1 MPTISII
8 IPAYN
13 AEKTIVATL
22 NSVQNQTFSDWEA
35 IVIDDGST
43 DRTIQIVNELNDPRI
58 QVFSYPNAGVAE
70 TRNRGLM
77 KARGDYIAFLDADD
91 LWTPDKLELQL
102 RALQDHPEAG
112 VAYSWNYYQYE
123 NPADSYAD
131 KSQRFEG
138 NVYADLLIKN
148 FLQNGSNPL
157 VRKEAIASV
166 GLFDPTIKSCEDWD
180 YYLRLARNWPF
191 VLVPKV
197 QVIYRQSLNSV
208 SSNIEVMED
217 YLLLLINRTF
227 ESVPPELKP
236 LKKQS
241 ISWVYKYVAHHYFIQ
256 KNITFTQLQL
266 VAKNLMK
273 AVLFYPPHVGDNYT
287 QYMAKGIM
295 ELLIEKI
302 QKRIGFLKPAKF

>member
-1 MPTISII
+1 MPIISII

-13 AEKTIVATL
+13 AETTILETL
-22 NSVQNQTFSDWEA
+22 NSVQNQTFLDWEA

-43 DRTIQIVNELNDPRI
+43 DCTRQIVNGMNDPRI
-58 QVFSYPNAGVAE
+58 QVFSYPNAGVAMA
-70 TRNRGLM
+70 RNQGLM
-77 KARGDYIAFLDADD
+77 KATGDYIAFLDADD
-91 LWTPDKLELQL
+91 LWIPDKLELQL

-123 NPADSYAD
+123 NPSDSYAD
-131 KSQRFEG
+131 ISQRFEG

-197 QVIYRQSLNSV
+197 QVIYRQSSDSV

-227 ESVPPELKP
+227 ESVPQELKP

-241 ISWVYKYVAHHYFIQ
+241 ISWVYKYVAHHYFTR

-273 AVLFYPPHVGDNYT
+273 AVLFYPPHFGDEYT

-295 ELLIEKI
+295 DRFIEKL
-302 QKRIGFLKPAKF
+302 QKRLGFLKPAKF

>member
-1 MPTISII
+1 MPIISIV

-13 AEKTIVATL
+13 AEKNILETL
-22 NSVQNQTFSDWEA
+22 SSVQNQTFSDWEA
-35 IVIDDGST
+35 IVSDDGST
-43 DRTIQIVNELNDPRI
+43 DRTIEIVKGMNDPRI
-58 QVFSYPNAGVAE
+58 QVFAYPNAGVAVA
-70 TRNRGLM
+70 RNRGLI
-77 KARGDYIAFLDADD
+77 KATGDYIAFLDADD

-102 RALQDHPEAG
+102 KALQDHPEAG

-131 KSQRFEG
+131 TSQRFEG

-157 VRKEAIASV
+157 VRKEAVASV

-180 YYLRLARNWPF
+180 YYIRLARNWPF

-197 QVIYRQSLNSV
+197 QVIYRQSADSV

-217 YLLLLINRTF
+217 YLLRLIHRTF
-227 ESVPPELKP
+227 ESVPPELKR

-256 KNITFTQLQL
+256 KDISFTQLQL

-273 AVLFYPPHVGDNYT
+273 AVLFYPPHFWDDYT
-287 QYMAKGIM
+287 QYMAKEIM
-295 ELLIEKI
+295 NQFIERV
-302 QKRIGFLKPAKF
+302 QKRIGFLKTAQF